1 MNTTDNHLT
10 QVLQT
15 LQIPSLPKKV
25 WNGEAEFNKGVCL
38 VRRISGMENYAICRF
53 NKELDEQPCVVKD
66 FSQETFM
73 EILTCYPIPDYAE
86 NDIENMQFDNEE
98 SKEAMQELLEEKEEE
113 VMKGVNKAEEK
124 LPEWIFPFIKSQA
137 EAVAYLKSKKVRNAH
152 SLKDAEA
159 IKAKLYVIY
168 MDEKQN

>member
-1 MNTTDNHLT
+1 MNTDNHLKE
-10 QVLQT
+10 VLLN
-15 LQIPSLPKKV
+15 LQIPSIPKKE
-25 WNGEAEFNKGVCL
+25 WNGKSEFNKGVAL
-38 VRRISGMENYAICRF
+38 VLRMSGVENYAICRF
-53 NKELDEQPCVVKD
+53 NKEMDEKPRVVKD
-66 FSQETFM
+66 FSVESFVK
-73 EILTCYPIPDYAE
+73 ILACYPIPDYAE
-86 NDIENMQFDNEE
+86 SDLENMQFDNEE

-113 VMKGVNKAEEK
+113 VMKGVNKDEEK
-124 LPEWIFPFIKSQA
+124 LPEWIFPFIKNQA